1 MSVPARGTAVR
12 SLERAMGP
20 WIALAQLV
28 QFLFGSKDLLKLVS
42 TAHSAP
48 QQLSPLF
55 RSLEAVLSTA
65 ALSLWP
71 LRSEKSGRPAD
82 GAHPR
87 AALALAAAAV
97 LIRPTAAVQWA
108 LLGSLLLCCC
118 ACVCDCVRADSQ
130 SCGRGTGRAGGGWC
144 SKR

>member
-1 MSVPARGTAVR
+1 M
-12 SLERAMGP
+12 
-20 WIALAQLV
+20 
-28 QFLFGSKDLLKLVS
+28 
-42 TAHSAP
+42 
-48 QQLSPLF
+48 
-55 RSLEAVLSTA
+55 LSTA

-118 ACVCDCVRADSQ
+118 ACVIVCVQIRRVVAEEWE
-130 SCGRGTGRAGGGWC
+130 GPVAAGAASVSDRVVSYYSWAA
-144 SKR
+144 SR